1 MEFIDPLANIDAYKY
16 AFCSAIKEHLL
27 IVKHQTELRDV
38 LNEEGEDMNV
48 DNVKLRSKNFETR
61 DLLFS
66 LEIVVDSLI
75 DEIMDYHVM
84 QDVVQRKNWGF
95 PSKSLTHHF
104 PLILLGPKPSHYD
117 LQKKTTLEMIR
128 TAGARRGPD
137 KLSHE
142 KYSIERNE
150 ELGKLFYSILRNTFE
165 YQLKFS
171 NPDLTNK
178 SKVLTLSALVSAFLK
193 NASST
198 YSSIIKERD
207 YINGKLESVIVELK
221 RYSDINFEDMPIE
234 ALFEGFK
241 FQLKNHLELLLSA
254 NGPIDENLSIVL
266 KLREQGNN
274 LMSNSAYAQAIKVYT
289 EATNYCVAESLNNL
303 PQILINRA
311 IAFIGL
317 TCFPEAI
324 DDLNEALTYDISSTP
339 AWVQLGYAQLYMG
352 HSLLAL
358 KCYCMAIQCCCG
370 NILPTN
376 FPNDEQLIEEY
387 KISKIKSTLPQFIE
401 QLLRGVQ
408 LTETRATQ
416 QRYSA
421 AEINFIIGEIQN
433 CLEIL
438 MAEVDSSELYCFLY
452 PPHQSPSTF
461 RTLASDVNLSRPSI
475 LNHEVNQGVIAGV
488 DTSTNPRVG
497 RPTPVT
503 VETRTNPLRTETFAE
518 RNERLGRERA
528 ERLDRVDRERAA
540 RLFPG
545 LGRIGRETA
554 NAAATAAFSSSPPG
568 ANSNNDS
575 SSNSPPNRLP
585 PSART
590 FIEEFRSRSR
600 SNTENGSGS
609 DTSNS
614 ERVSPS
620 NSLRTNNT
628 PDMTPSSSNGTRT
641 NDQPRRTFG
650 GFSQFFE
657 NEGRNSNRSDNLR
670 SFITNESPNHF
681 LDVISGLPG
690 VTIAGSTNELN
701 IDNGVIA
708 SSFNTTTPSTND
720 DSPQPRTQQNQ
731 ASNDDD
737 EIMSL
742 QANDLD

>member
-16 AFCSAIKEHLL
+16 AFCSAIREHIL

-38 LNEEGEDMNV
+38 LNEEESMNV
-48 DNVKLRSKNFETR
+48 DETVKLRSKTSFETR
-61 DLLFS
+61 DLMFS
-66 LEIVVDSLI
+66 LDVVVDSLL
-75 DEIMDYHVM
+75 DEIMDYHAM

-104 PLILLGPKPSHYD
+104 PLILLGLKPSHYD
-117 LQKKTTLEMIR
+117 LQETTTLQLIR
-128 TAGARRGPD
+128 TANSRRGPD

-142 KYSIERNE
+142 KYAIERNE

-165 YQLKFS
+165 YQLKFT
-171 NPDLTNK
+171 NPDFSDK
-178 SKVLTLSALVSAFLK
+178 SRVLTLSALVSSFLK

-198 YSSIIKERD
+198 YSSIMKKDD
-207 YINGKLESVIVELK
+207 YIMMKLEKVIIELK
-221 RYSDINFEDMPIE
+221 KYSDIDFEDIPVE

-241 FQLKNHLELLLSA
+241 FQLRNHLELLLSS
-254 NGPIDENLSIVL
+254 NGPIDKNLSVVL

-274 LMSNSAYAQAIKVYT
+274 LMTNSAYAQAIKVYT

-324 DDLNEALTYDISSTP
+324 NDLNEALTYDISSTP

-358 KCYCMAIQCCCG
+358 KCYCMAIQTCCG
-370 NILPTN
+370 IILPTN
-376 FPNDEQLIEEY
+376 FPNDEQLIEDY
-387 KISKIKSTLPQFIE
+387 KVSKIKSTLPQFIE

-408 LTETRATQ
+408 LTETRASQ

-421 AEINFIIGEIQN
+421 SEINHIIEDIQN
-433 CLEIL
+433 CLDIL
-438 MAEVDSSELYCFLY
+438 LAGADPSDLTCFMY
-452 PPHQSPSTF
+452 PPQQSPSAF
-461 RTLASDVNLSRPSI
+461 RTIASDVNLSRPSI

-488 DTSTNPRVG
+488 DTSTSSRVG
-497 RPTPVT
+497 RPTPVA
-503 VETRTNPLRTETFAE
+503 VETRTNPVRTESYTE
-518 RNERLGRERA
+518 RTERLGRERA

-545 LGRIGRETA
+545 LGRIGRQTA
-554 NAAATAAFSSSPPG
+554 NAAATAAFSNSSI
-568 ANSNNDS
+568 NSTNE
-575 SSNSPPNRLP
+575 SSNESPPNRLP
-585 PSART
+585 PSARN

-600 SNTENGSGS
+600 SNTENGTGS

-614 ERVSPS
+614 ERVSPTT
-620 NSLRTNNT
+620 SLRTSNT
-628 PDMTPSSSNGTRT
+628 PNRTPSTSTSNGTQA
-641 NDQPRRTFG
+641 NDAPRRTLG

-657 NEGRNSNRSDNLR
+657 NEGRNNGSENLR

-690 VTIAGSTNELN
+690 VTIAGTTGELS

-708 SSFNTTTPSTND
+708 PSFTTTPSTN
-720 DSPQPRTQQNQ
+720 STSQTNNQ
-731 ASNDDD
+731 ESSNED